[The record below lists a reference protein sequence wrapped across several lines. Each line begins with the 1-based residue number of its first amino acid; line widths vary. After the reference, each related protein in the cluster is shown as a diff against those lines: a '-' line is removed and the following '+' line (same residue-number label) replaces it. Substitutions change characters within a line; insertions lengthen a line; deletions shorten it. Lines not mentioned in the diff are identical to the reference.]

1 LAFAQQPKPQ
11 QQQQQQRDKL
21 LKDKMAG
28 VSVRV
33 VLGYIRPFYILLQQR
48 RRRVSKL

>member
-33 VLGYIRPFYILLQQR
+33 VLGYIRPFYILLQR